1 MCIISAKGVKRK
13 MKDTIRSQHLGVRIS
28 PEDMQLLNDMIAIM
42 RERTNLRITKGDMI
56 SHLIQIASKRGFYR
70 RTDDGRVE
78 VAGLDY

>member
-1 MCIISAKGVKRK
+1 MYSEGRVKHK

-28 PEDMQLLNDMIAIM
+28 PEDMQSLDDMIAIM

-56 SHLIQIASKRGFYR
+56 SHLIQIAKKHGFYR
-70 RTDDGRVE
+70 RNEDGRVE

>member
-1 MCIISAKGVKRK
+1 

-28 PEDMQLLNDMIAIM
+28 PEDMQTLNDMIAIM

-70 RTDDGRVE
+70 RNDDGRVE